1 MSDVLVSAQ
10 RSRKVPW
17 FAVIAIGLVIALSAA
32 IAVSLSTRGTNNAP
46 IRDPGRTS
54 SAPAP
59 DSCARGIR
67 GVC

>member
-1 MSDVLVSAQ
+1 MSEILVSAQ

-32 IAVSLSTRGTNNAP
+32 IAVSLSTRGSNNAP
-46 IRDPGRTS
+46 VRDPGRTAT
-54 SAPAP
+54 APAP
-59 DSCARGIR
+59 DSCLAGIR